1 MRLLLKSLAPT
12 PPRQVSESAWAL
24 EGGRP
29 NGHAG
34 LPGRKPVVPRW
45 PQDNTG
51 YRGGVVEAAGSSWQT
66 AEEKGAQDR
75 KAPGPVPMGEP
86 KQAATGVG
94 VQ

>member
-1 MRLLLKSLAPT
+1 M
-12 PPRQVSESAWAL
+12 
-24 EGGRP
+24 
-29 NGHAG
+29 
-34 LPGRKPVVPRW
+34 VPRW

-66 AEEKGAQDR
+66 AEEKGAEDR